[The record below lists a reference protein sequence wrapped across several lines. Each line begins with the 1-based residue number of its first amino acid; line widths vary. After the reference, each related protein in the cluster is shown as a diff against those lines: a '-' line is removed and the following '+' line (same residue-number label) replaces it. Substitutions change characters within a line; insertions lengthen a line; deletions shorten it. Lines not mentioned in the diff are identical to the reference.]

1 MGKIAEALLADE
13 GDVLERS
20 CRASVQGDSDLLW
33 GPSKGQRTRDA
44 YEAAPRFV
52 LLNFRCNMLSTAQNE
67 LKMSWDKAMS
77 RHARDSTMSSGFALQ
92 LMLTWVLLAGY
103 GLPGEQW

>member
-20 CRASVQGDSDLLW
+20 CRASVQADSDLLW

-52 LLNFRCNMLSTAQNE
+52 LLNFRCSTCSA
-67 LKMSWDKAMS
+67 LPKRS
-77 RHARDSTMSSGFALQ
+77 RLGHEPAC
-92 LMLTWVLLAGY
+92 TWLHHEGWVCFVADADRCAPCWL
-103 GLPGEQW
+103 